1 MAKVNQQPPRAPL
14 WPWGGPRSVRD
25 RLVEPRQL
33 DTRKTKKKGDPKNPS
48 LASAALLDFIGY
60 FLEHI
65 TTEVRRFA
73 ANRIRAVAYTG
84 DNSVERVADKF
95 VDVSGSTGKFA
106 VGCSAE
112 ALEALLQV
120 DHQILDCRDLF
131 GG

>member
-1 MAKVNQQPPRAPL
+1 MLESASVSAPNQVAISRATL
-14 WPWGGPRSVRD
+14 QSKQANVQAMKA
-25 RLVEPRQL
+25 QL
-33 DTRKTKKKGDPKNPS
+33 DR
-48 LASAALLDFIGY
+48 AQLDLIGY

-95 VDVSGSTGKFA
+95 VDVSGGTGKFA

-112 ALEALLQV
+112 TVEALLQV